1 MKVFISTHPFGE
13 TSKIPLE
20 LLDKNGFEVRINNR
34 GRKITSK
41 ELIKDI
47 GEAEVL
53 IAGTEKIT
61 EDVLRNA
68 PNLKLISRVG
78 IGLDGIDFELCRKYN
93 IKVVYTPD
101 APTMAVAEL
110 CVGLI
115 LDLSRK
121 ISFTDANL
129 KQGIWNRHMGMLLY
143 GKTIGIIG
151 MGRIGKSL
159 IKLLSSF
166 NVSFKVCDPNPDF
179 AFLKIY
185 NVELT
190 NKTKLLKE
198 SDVVSLNLPLKK
210 DTMNFLMLDDLKNM
224 KKSSILINTAR
235 GGIINE
241 DDLYIAL
248 KENLI
253 AGAAVD
259 VFEEEPYKGKLREL
273 NNVVLTCH
281 MGASTIES
289 RTDMETQA
297 VEEVV
302 RYKNHIP
309 LKNEVF
315 KNE

>member
-41 ELIKDI
+41 ELSKDI

-179 AFLKIY
+179 AFLKMY

-297 VEEVV
+297 VEEAI
-302 RYKNHIP
+302 RYKNHIS

>member
-1 MKVFISTHPFGE
+1 MKVFVSTHPFGE
-13 TSKIPLE
+13 TSENPLK
-20 LLDKNGFEVRINNR
+20 LLSENGFNVRLNNH
-34 GRKITSK
+34 GRKITSQ
-41 ELIKDI
+41 ELADDIKD
-47 GEAEVL
+47 AEIL

-61 EDVLRNA
+61 EEVLQNA

-121 ISFTDANL
+121 ISFTDVNL
-129 KQGIWNRHMGMLLY
+129 KQGVWNRHMGMLLY

-159 IKLLSSF
+159 IRLLSSF
-166 NVSFKVCDPNPDF
+166 NVSFKVCEPNPDF
-179 AFLKIY
+179 AFLKMY
-185 NVELT
+185 NIKLVDKE
-190 NKTKLLKE
+190 KLLRE
-198 SDVVSLNLPLKK
+198 SDVISLNLPLKK
-210 DTMNFLMLDDLKNM
+210 DTIDYLTFDDLKKM
-224 KKSSILINTAR
+224 KKSAILINTAR
-235 GGIINE
+235 GGIVNE
-241 DDLYIAL
+241 QDLFIAL
-248 KENLI
+248 RDKII

-259 VFEEEPYKGKLREL
+259 VFEEEPYKGKLRKL
-273 NNVVLTCH
+273 DNVVLTCH

-297 VEEVV
+297 VEEAI
-302 RYKNHIP
+302 RYKNNIS
-309 LKNEVF
+309 LKNEIF
-315 KNE
+315 ENE

>member
-41 ELIKDI
+41 ELSKDI

-302 RYKNHIP
+302 RYKNHIL

>member
-1 MKVFISTHPFGE
+1 MKVFVSTHPFGE
-13 TSKIPLE
+13 TSENPLK
-20 LLDKNGFEVRINNR
+20 LLSENGFNVRLNNH
-34 GRKITSK
+34 GRKITSQ
-41 ELIKDI
+41 ELADDIKD
-47 GEAEVL
+47 AEIL

-61 EDVLRNA
+61 EEVLQNA

-121 ISFTDANL
+121 ISFTDVNL
-129 KQGIWNRHMGMLLY
+129 KQGVWNRHMGMLLY

-159 IKLLSSF
+159 IRLLSSF
-166 NVSFKVCDPNPDF
+166 NVSFKVCEPNPDF
-179 AFLKIY
+179 AFLKMY
-185 NVELT
+185 NIKLVDKE
-190 NKTKLLKE
+190 KLLRE
-198 SDVVSLNLPLKK
+198 SDVISLNLPLKK
-210 DTMNFLMLDDLKNM
+210 DTVDYLTLDDLEKM
-224 KKSSILINTAR
+224 KKSAILINTAR
-235 GGIINE
+235 GGIVNE
-241 DDLYIAL
+241 QDLFIAL
-248 KENLI
+248 RDKII

-259 VFEEEPYKGKLREL
+259 VFEEEPYNGKLREL

-297 VEEVV
+297 VEEAI
-302 RYKNHIP
+302 RYKNNIS

-315 KNE
+315 ENE

>member
-41 ELIKDI
+41 ELSKDI

>member
-1 MKVFISTHPFGE
+1 MKVFVSTHPFGE
-13 TSKIPLE
+13 TSENPLK
-20 LLDKNGFEVRINNR
+20 LLSENGFNVRLNNHE
-34 GRKITSK
+34 RKITSQ
-41 ELIKDI
+41 ELVDDIKD
-47 GEAEVL
+47 AEIL

-61 EDVLRNA
+61 EEVLQNA

-93 IKVVYTPD
+93 IRVAYTPD

-129 KQGIWNRHMGMLLY
+129 KQGVWNRHMGMLLY

-159 IKLLSSF
+159 IRLLSSF
-166 NVSFKVCDPNPDF
+166 NVSFKVCEPNPDF
-179 AFLKIY
+179 TFLKLY
-185 NVELT
+185 NIELVD
-190 NKTKLLKE
+190 KEKLLRE
-198 SDVVSLNLPLKK
+198 SDVISLNLPLKK
-210 DTMNFLMLDDLKNM
+210 DTIDYLTFDDLEKM
-224 KKSSILINTAR
+224 KKSAILINTAR
-235 GGIINE
+235 GGIVNE
-241 DDLYIAL
+241 QDLFIAL
-248 KENLI
+248 RDKII

-259 VFEEEPYKGKLREL
+259 VFEEEPYEGKLREL
-273 NNVVLTCH
+273 DNVVLTCH

-297 VEEVV
+297 VEEAI
-302 RYKNHIP
+302 RYKNNIS

-315 KNE
+315 ENE

>member
-41 ELIKDI
+41 ELSKDI

-61 EDVLRNA
+61 EEVLKNA

-78 IGLDGIDFELCRKYN
+78 IGLDGIDFELCHKYD
-93 IKVVYTPD
+93 IRVAYTPD
-101 APTMAVAEL
+101 APTMAVSEL
-110 CVGLI
+110 CVGLM
-115 LDLSRK
+115 LDLARK

-129 KQGIWNRHMGMLLY
+129 KQGVWNRHMGMLLY
-143 GKTIGIIG
+143 GKTIGIVG

-166 NVSFKVCDPNPDF
+166 NVSFKVCEPNPDF
-179 AFLKIY
+179 AFLKMY

-198 SDVVSLNLPLKK
+198 SDVISLNLPLKK

>member
-1 MKVFISTHPFGE
+1 MKVFVSTHPFGE
-13 TSKIPLE
+13 TSENSLK
-20 LLDKNGFEVRINNR
+20 LLSENGFNVRLNNH
-34 GRKITSK
+34 GRKISSQ
-41 ELIKDI
+41 ELAEDIKD
-47 GEAEVL
+47 AEIL

-61 EDVLRNA
+61 EEVLQNA

-93 IKVVYTPD
+93 IKVAYTPD

-121 ISFTDANL
+121 ISLTDANL
-129 KQGIWNRHMGMLLY
+129 KQGVWNRHMGMLLY

-166 NVSFKVCDPNPDF
+166 NVSFKVCEPNPDF
-179 AFLKIY
+179 AFLKMY
-185 NVELT
+185 NIKLVDKE
-190 NKTKLLKE
+190 KLLKE

-210 DTMNFLMLDDLKNM
+210 DTVDYLILDDLEKM
-224 KKSSILINTAR
+224 KKSAILINTAR
-235 GGIINE
+235 GGIVNE
-241 DDLYIAL
+241 QDLFIAL
-248 KENLI
+248 RDKII

-259 VFEEEPYKGKLREL
+259 VFEEEPYNGKLREL

-297 VEEVV
+297 VEEAI
-302 RYKNHIP
+302 RYKNNVS

-315 KNE
+315 ENE

>member
-1 MKVFISTHPFGE
+1 
-13 TSKIPLE
+13 
-20 LLDKNGFEVRINNR
+20 
-34 GRKITSK
+34 
-41 ELIKDI
+41 
-47 GEAEVL
+47 
-53 IAGTEKIT
+53 
-61 EDVLRNA
+61 
-68 PNLKLISRVG
+68 
-78 IGLDGIDFELCRKYN
+78 
-93 IKVVYTPD
+93 
-101 APTMAVAEL
+101 
-110 CVGLI
+110 
-115 LDLSRK
+115 
-121 ISFTDANL
+121 
-129 KQGIWNRHMGMLLY
+129 
-143 GKTIGIIG
+143 

>member
-1 MKVFISTHPFGE
+1 MKVFVSTHPFGE

-20 LLDKNGFEVRINNR
+20 LLSKNGFEVRINNY

-41 ELIKDI
+41 ELSKDI

-61 EDVLRNA
+61 EEVLQNA

-78 IGLDGIDFELCRKYN
+78 IGLDGIDFELCRKYD

-129 KQGIWNRHMGMLLY
+129 KQGVWNRHMGILLY

-166 NVSFKVCDPNPDF
+166 NVSFKVCEPNPDF
-179 AFLKIY
+179 TFLKMY

-190 NKTKLLKE
+190 DKIKLLKE
-198 SDVVSLNLPLKK
+198 SDVVSLNLPLKR
-210 DTMNFLMLDDLKNM
+210 DTINFLTLDDLKNM

-235 GGIINE
+235 GGIVNE

-273 NNVVLTCH
+273 DNIVLTCH

-297 VEEVV
+297 VEEVI
-302 RYKNHIP
+302 RYKNRVP
-309 LKNEVF
+309 LKNEAF
-315 KNE
+315 ENE